1 MLTFAAQ
8 TVANVETII
17 IPDEP
22 TTLSLFV
29 LGAGTLAVY
38 ATLSGRWRRAV
49 TQPARTAIDGKY
61 KSSIALEEVR
71 RAA

>member
-8 TVANVETII
+8 TVANAETII

-22 TTLSLFV
+22 TTLSLLL
-29 LGAGTLAVY
+29 LGAGTVAVY

-49 TQPARTAIDGKY
+49 TQPARTAIAGKH
-61 KSSIALEEVR
+61 KSPDELEQVR